1 MRKAYEHCEQLVREA
16 DKDRFLA
23 TLFAPA
29 DRRSALHALYAFDIE
44 TVRVR
49 ALARQPLPGEIR
61 LQWWRDVLHGERA
74 EEARANPVAAALL
87 DTVAGRALSRE
98 PLLELIDAR
107 AFDLYDE
114 RMRTLTQLE
123 AYCAST
129 SGNIFVSAAHILD
142 PDALPAT
149 ADLAVRAGTAVAVT
163 ALLRTF
169 ALHASR
175 RQLYVPLDVLARHAV
190 HAEDIYAARGSAGL
204 LAALAEMREQ
214 ARRHMRTADAPD
226 ALVSAS
232 ALPVILPVALV
243 PLYLDRMER
252 PGYDPFR
259 TAIEV
264 PQWRRQWALWRAARR
279 LSRRR

>member
-1 MRKAYEHCEQLVREA
+1 MI

-29 DRRSALHALYAFDIE
+29 DRRPALHALHAFDIE
-44 TVRVR
+44 TARVR

-74 EEARANPVAAALL
+74 DEARANPVAAALL
-87 DTVAGRALSRE
+87 DTVAARALPRE

-114 RMRTLTQLE
+114 PMQTLTQLE
-123 AYCAST
+123 AYCGST
-129 SGNIFVSAAHILD
+129 SGNIFASAAHILD
-142 PDALPAT
+142 PGAHPAT
-149 ADLAVRAGTAVAVT
+149 VDLAVRAGIAVAVT

-175 RQLYVPLDVLARHAV
+175 RQLYLPLDVLERHAV
-190 HAEDIYAARGSAGL
+190 HAEDIYAARNSPGV
-204 LAALAEMREQ
+204 LAALAGMREQ
-214 ARRHMRTADAPD
+214 ARRHMRAADAPD
-226 ALVSAS
+226 ALVSPS
-232 ALPVILPVALV
+232 ALPAILPVALV